1 MHTVFALAGPTPAL
15 GWALVERARRVT
27 RALAPDLGGEVVE
40 AAAPLPELGG
50 GWFTRCPTGGAAAE
64 LVTRVDDA
72 DLLVLAFGVVFGA
85 PGGAAAR
92 IAAAFRAGG
101 ATAARALDGDFAAV
115 VVERG
120 TARLTALCDGIGHRA
135 LRCFTDGELF
145 AVASHELALAATGR
159 LPIALD
165 PVSASSA
172 IAVEWSLGGAS
183 LVRGVETAGADRV
196 ARWSRGELALDRAP
210 PFDFAARVDRRDR
223 RAVAAVV
230 DRMVEQARDTVRR
243 LVGDAPAV
251 RADLTSGMDSR
262 AALAA
267 LISVVDPRL
276 VTAATS
282 GGPDGAEV
290 PTAARVARAAGVRFE
305 TLLPT
310 PPSPDDFLAHLRAL
324 AFAMNGDTDGRRAI
338 APLPRFAP
346 RVPKLNG
353 GGGGLYKGSLY
364 RWRADAARLSP
375 AAARALLH
383 RRIARRLGR
392 HPLRS
397 PELAREVLARLDAL
411 LAGFG
416 ALSGQGSDHLD
427 LYYLTERHGR
437 WGAMPSRFTWYHPML
452 SPFDS
457 PELVR
462 LAFTLPPP
470 SSNDCVLHRELV
482 RRHLPAAYW
491 EPVNHA
497 AYLPLMGGHPLKR
510 LGNDLLLVTQAPHY
524 ARRLLAGLRG
534 GGRAKSH
541 DAVRSELLGALLR
554 GGLAERLQ
562 AADGVGRELF
572 AGPVLAGFLAEH
584 ASGAR
589 SHLDR
594 IGLLACMDEHLA
606 MLRAARAL
614 ALAPE

>member
-1 MHTVFALAGPTPAL
+1 MHTVFALASPTPEL
-15 GWALVERARRVT
+15 GWSLVERALRVT
-27 RALAPDLGGEVVE
+27 RALAPDLGGEVIE

-64 LVTRVDDA
+64 LVTRADDD

-85 PGGAAAR
+85 EGGAAGR
-92 IAAAFRAGG
+92 IAEAYRAGG
-101 ATAARALDGDFAAV
+101 AVAARALDGDFSAV
-115 VVERG
+115 VVERRA
-120 TARLTALCDGIGHRA
+120 ARLTVLCDGIGHRA
-135 LRCFTDGELF
+135 LRCCTDGDLF
-145 AVASHELALAATGR
+145 AVSSHELALAATGR
-159 LPIALD
+159 LPVALD

-172 IAVEWSLGGAS
+172 IAVEWSLGGHS
-183 LVRGVETAGADRV
+183 LIRGVETAGPDRV
-196 ARWSRGELALDRAP
+196 LTWWHGGLERRAAP
-210 PFDFAARVDRRDR
+210 PFGFAARVERGDRRG
-223 RAVAAVV
+223 VATIV

-262 AALAA
+262 AVMAA
-267 LISVVDPRL
+267 LVSVVDPRI

-310 PPSPDDFLAHLRAL
+310 PPSPDDFLGHLRAL

-338 APLPRFAP
+338 APLPRFVA

-364 RWRADAARLSP
+364 RWRGDAARLTP
-375 AAARALLH
+375 GAARALLH
-383 RRIARRLGR
+383 GRIARRLGR
-392 HPLRS
+392 QPFRA
-397 PELAREVLARLDAL
+397 PELGRAVLTRLDAIV
-411 LAGFG
+411 AGFG
-416 ALSGQGSDHLD
+416 ALSELGSDHLD

-462 LAFTLPPP
+462 LAFTLPAP
-470 SSNDCVLHRELV
+470 SSNDCLLHRELV

-491 EPVNHA
+491 EPINHA
-497 AYLPLMGGHPLKR
+497 AYLPLMGGHPWQR
-510 LGNDLLLVTQAPHY
+510 LANNLWLVTETPHY
-524 ARRLLAGLRG
+524 VRRLLGGLRR

-541 DAVRSELLGALLR
+541 DAVRSELLAGLLR
-554 GGLAERLQ
+554 GGLADRLR

-572 AGPVLAGFLAEH
+572 EGPVLDRFLAEH

-594 IGLLACMDEHLA
+594 IGLLACMDEHLSQ
-606 MLRAARAL
+606 LRAARAM
-614 ALAPE
+614 ALATA